1 MLAPRSTMTEL
12 MGAAVDYRMAKK
24 ALLHD
29 VRRGR
34 VSLFDVCDAH
44 PELLRAARHIGQETS
59 DECPICEKAQ
69 LRVVLYTYGKGLKRR
84 NGSVSRAQD
93 LRELRSQIDEFTC
106 YVVEVCTQCNWNHL
120 VRSFVTG
127 RRHAG

>member
-1 MLAPRSTMTEL
+1 MRRQVQSTPT
-12 MGAAVDYRMAKK
+12 MGAAIDYRMAKK
-24 ALLHD
+24 ALLRE

-44 PELLRAARHIGQETS
+44 PELLRAARHIGTETS
-59 DECPICEKAQ
+59 DVCPICEKAQ
-69 LRVVLYTYGKGLKRR
+69 LRVVLYTYGKSLKRR
-84 NGSVSRAQD
+84 NGAVSRSQD
-93 LRELRSQIDEFTC
+93 LRELRSIFDEFTC
-106 YVVEVCTQCNWNHL
+106 YVVEVCTECNWNHL